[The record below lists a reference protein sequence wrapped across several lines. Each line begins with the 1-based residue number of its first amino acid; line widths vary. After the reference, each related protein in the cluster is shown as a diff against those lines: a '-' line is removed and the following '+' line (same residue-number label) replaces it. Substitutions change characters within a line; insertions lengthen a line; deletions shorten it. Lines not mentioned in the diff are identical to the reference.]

1 MSISVNKSGVGSRES
16 EVFASIDLGTNTVR
30 LLVAA
35 RDSKGF
41 KQLYSN
47 QVITRLGEG
56 LSNGGILI
64 DKAMERT
71 ISAILNFKD
80 EASKYN
86 PSAIWVVATSAVREA
101 KNRTAF
107 IERLKG
113 VTGLQ
118 LEVIPWEEEAR
129 MTLLGVFSGLNS
141 DIKNAIIFDI
151 GGGSTEYV
159 FTEDK
164 KLVNSVGTDLGVV
177 HLSERY
183 IKKDPVDDEELIT
196 LESVISDKVRNV
208 KNKLYDVLCTMHDVQ
223 LIGTAGTVTT
233 LAALDLNLYPY
244 DPSKINGYILK
255 LGNAKNL
262 LDRLKKMPLKE
273 RRNIPALERGREDLI
288 IPGAVIVIKTMEI
301 FGFDSMVVSDYGL
314 REGIILAKMS
324 SFV

>member
-1 MSISVNKSGVGSRES
+1 MS
-16 EVFASIDLGTNTVR
+16 VFASIDLGTNTVR
-30 LLVAA
+30 LLVVE
-35 RDSKGF
+35 SYKTGF
-41 KQLYSN
+41 KPLHSN

-71 ISAILNFKD
+71 INTVLNFKD
-80 EASKYN
+80 EASKYS
-86 PSAIWVVATSAVREA
+86 PSAIWIVATSAVREA
-101 KNRTAF
+101 KNRSEF
-107 IERLKG
+107 IERLKS

-129 MTLLGVFSGLNS
+129 MTLLGVFSGIDR
-141 DIKNAIIFDI
+141 DIKRAIIFDI

-159 FTEDK
+159 FTENK
-164 KLVNSVGTDLGVV
+164 KLIESVGTDLGVV
-177 HLSERY
+177 HLSEKY
-183 IKKDPVDDEELIT
+183 IKTDPVDEEELRI
-196 LESVISDKVRNV
+196 LENIIADKIKNVR
-208 KNKLYDVLCTMHDVQ
+208 DRMHSALSTRHSSL

-233 LAALDLNLYPY
+233 LAALDLNLHPY

-255 LGNAKNL
+255 FENVKKL
-262 LDRLKKMPLKE
+262 LDRLKNMPLKE
-273 RRNIPALERGREDLI
+273 RRNITAIEKGREDLV

-324 SFV
+324 SFI

>member
-1 MSISVNKSGVGSRES
+1 MS
-16 EVFASIDLGTNTVR
+16 VFASIDLGTNTVR
-30 LLVAA
+30 LLVVE
-35 RDSKGF
+35 SYKTGF
-41 KQLYSN
+41 KPLHSN

-71 ISAILNFKD
+71 ISAVLKFKD
-80 EASKYN
+80 EASNYS
-86 PSAIWVVATSAVREA
+86 PSAIWIVATSAVREA
-101 KNRTAF
+101 KNRTEF
-107 IERLKG
+107 IEKIKR

-129 MTLLGVFSGLNS
+129 MTLLGVFSSNLPLPLLNKEGS
-141 DIKNAIIFDI
+141 KGRAIIFDI
-151 GGGSTEYV
+151 GGGSTEYI

-183 IKKDPVDDEELIT
+183 ITKDPVDEEELKA
-196 LESVISDKVRNV
+196 LEKAIADKIKNV
-208 KNKLYDVLCTMHDVQ
+208 KDEINSSFLIPHSAL

-244 DPSKINGYILK
+244 DPKKINGYILK
-255 LGNAKNL
+255 FENVKKL

-273 RRNIPALERGREDLI
+273 RRNIPALEKGREDLI

-324 SFV
+324 SFI